1 MRLSGLKEGRGRS
14 AEVARRSHAVTRP
27 SNGANC
33 RTGKIASMQVQQYLK
48 LSVVVALAT
57 IALKTAAWWWT
68 GSVGLLSDALESLVN
83 LAGAL
88 FGLAMVTIARRP
100 PDADHPFGHH
110 KAEYFSSAFEGALIL
125 IAALGIGWAAVGRL
139 MHPQPLEQLGL
150 GLVLSLVS
158 TGINW
163 ALAVA
168 MMKASRAHRSI
179 ALEADARHLYTDVW
193 TSVGVVVGLIG
204 VMLTGWIWLDAVL
217 AILVALN
224 ILREAVHLMW
234 RSTGGLMDQALD
246 TEDQRAIAAVLAGF
260 ESPDLRFD
268 HVATRVAGP
277 QRFVDLHL
285 HVPARWTL
293 GHAAALRGEVEQ
305 ALMRALPGLRA
316 SIQLL
321 PANVET
327 RFAEL
332 AGRDAGQP
340 LPPAPP
346 ELAAAAASD
355 DDARS
360 KAPSSTP
367 DTSRKDTPG

>member
-1 MRLSGLKEGRGRS
+1 
-14 AEVARRSHAVTRP
+14 
-27 SNGANC
+27 
-33 RTGKIASMQVQQYLK
+33 MQVQQYLK
-48 LSVVVALAT
+48 LSAAVAVLT

-68 GSVGLLSDALESLVN
+68 GSVSLASDALESGVN
-83 LAGAL
+83 LVGAL

-100 PDADHPFGHH
+100 PDEDHPFGHH

-125 IAALGIGWAAVGRL
+125 IAALGIGWAAVERL
-139 MHPQPLEQLGL
+139 RAPQPLEQLGL
-150 GLVLSLVS
+150 GMALSLVS
-158 TGINW
+158 TAINGG
-163 ALAVA
+163 LAWV
-168 MMKASRAHRSI
+168 MLRASREHRSI
-179 ALEADARHLYTDVW
+179 ALEADARHLFTDVW

-204 VMLTGWIWLDAVL
+204 VMLTGWTWLDPLL

-246 TEDQRAIAAVLAGF
+246 PEDQRAIAAVLAGF

-268 HVATRVAGP
+268 HVATRVAGQ
-277 QRFVDLHL
+277 QRHVDLHL

-321 PANVET
+321 PMNVET
-327 RFAEL
+327 RFAEMAEGTGSGGPPSSAPGAASVSASP
-332 AGRDAGQP
+332 AG
-340 LPPAPP
+340 LPPTVPA
-346 ELAAAAASD
+346 D
-355 DDARS
+355 GGAR
-360 KAPSSTP
+360 P
-367 DTSRKDTPG
+367 

>member
-1 MRLSGLKEGRGRS
+1 MLFRQEKSSEARAPGRRGCDS
-14 AEVARRSHAVTRP
+14 
-27 SNGANC
+27 
-33 RTGKIASMQVQQYLK
+33 RTGRIRAMQVQQYLK
-48 LSVVVALAT
+48 LSAVVAVLT

-68 GSVGLLSDALESLVN
+68 GSVSLASDALESGVN

-125 IAALGIGWAAVGRL
+125 IAALGIAWAAIGRFL
-139 MHPQPLEQLGL
+139 NPQPLEQLGL
-150 GLVLSLVS
+150 GLALSLVS
-158 TGINW
+158 TAING
-163 ALAVA
+163 ALAMA
-168 MMKASRAHRSI
+168 MMKASRVHRSI
-179 ALEADARHLYTDVW
+179 ALEADARHLFTDVW

-204 VMLTGWIWLDAVL
+204 VMLTGWTWLDPLL
-217 AILVALN
+217 AMLVALN
-224 ILREAVHLMW
+224 ILREAMHLMW

-246 TEDQRAIAAVLAGF
+246 TEDQRAIAAVLARF

-305 ALMRALPGLRA
+305 SLMRALPGLRA

-332 AGRDAGQP
+332 AGDQAGQP
-340 LPPAPP
+340 LPPAP
-346 ELAAAAASD
+346 
-355 DDARS
+355 DDA
-360 KAPSSTP
+360 PPNTP
-367 DTSRKDTPG
+367 RKDITE